1 MPDPRATIG
10 LAQAGVQLRHGDEVV
25 TFVNRNLEPMRG
37 YHQFMR
43 ALPAILDR
51 RKQARVVIVGG
62 DEVSYGKAPAG
73 QRGFR
78 EVYFNE
84 VKDRIDASRVHF
96 VGRVPYDTL
105 VTLLR
110 VSAVHVY
117 LTVPFVLSWSMLEA
131 MSLGALV
138 VGSATP
144 PVQEVIEHGRNGLL
158 VDFFD
163 PAQLA
168 DTVCEAL
175 ARPAA
180 YAAMR
185 AQARQDIVQRY
196 DFRGVSLPAYLR
208 LIEGG

>member
-10 LAQAGVQLRHGDEVV
+10 LAQAGVQLRH
-25 TFVNRNLEPMRG
+25 
-37 YHQFMR
+37 
-43 ALPAILDR
+43 
-51 RKQARVVIVGG
+51 G

-96 VGRVPYDTL
+96 VGRVPYDTP

-131 MSLGALV
+131 MSLRG
-138 VGSATP
+138 
-144 PVQEVIEHGRNGLL
+144 
-158 VDFFD
+158 
-163 PAQLA
+163 
-168 DTVCEAL
+168 
-175 ARPAA
+175 
-180 YAAMR
+180 
-185 AQARQDIVQRY
+185 QRRSPWP
-196 DFRGVSLPAYLR
+196 RG
-208 LIEGG
+208 GG